1 MNGEIE
7 KKEQKKA
14 FLQSYQALNFSIKT
28 LGNLLAGFEEE
39 QNHLLSVL
47 QGDSGA
53 DLVAEMND
61 IISSFRKQLGEKNQ
75 ICKIIVKNVS
85 RMDSEIEKNIL
96 LLKYISGYTW
106 EEISEM
112 TNYSL
117 RQVYNIHNHALKH
130 FTMKQRLNQIT
141 NNVK

>member
-1 MNGEIE
+1 MNGGIEI
-7 KKEQKKA
+7 KEQKKA
-14 FLQSYQALNFSIKT
+14 FLQSYQTLSFSIKT
-28 LGNLLAGFEEE
+28 LENLLVSLEEE
-39 QNHLLSVL
+39 YNQSLSVL
-47 QGDSGA
+47 QGETGTDSGM
-53 DLVAEMND
+53 EMKEVF
-61 IISSFRKQLGEKNQ
+61 SSFKKQLGEKNQ

-106 EEISEM
+106 EEVSEM

-130 FTMKQRLNQIT
+130 FPM
-141 NNVK
+141 

>member
-1 MNGEIE
+1 MNGGIE
-7 KKEQKKA
+7 KKDQKKA
-14 FLQSYQALNFSIKT
+14 FLQSYQALSFSIKT
-28 LGNLLAGFEEE
+28 LGNLLVSLEEE
-39 QNHLLSVL
+39 QNQLLSAL
-47 QGDSGA
+47 QGDTGT
-53 DLVAEMND
+53 DPNMEMKD
-61 IISSFRKQLGEKNQ
+61 VFSSFRKQLGEKNQ

-130 FTMKQRLNQIT
+130 FSM
-141 NNVK
+141 

>member
-1 MNGEIE
+1 MNGGIE

-14 FLQSYQALNFSIKT
+14 FLQSYQALGFSIKT
-28 LGNLLAGFEEE
+28 LGDLLVRLEEE
-39 QNHLLSVL
+39 QNQLLSVL
-47 QGDSGA
+47 QENSGT
-53 DLVAEMND
+53 DLVMEMKD
-61 IISSFRKQLGEKNQ
+61 IFSSFRKQMEEKNQ
-75 ICKIIVKNVS
+75 ICKMIEKNVS
-85 RMDSEIEKNIL
+85 RMDSELEKNIL

-130 FTMKQRLNQIT
+130 FTM
-141 NNVK
+141 

>member
-1 MNGEIE
+1 MNGGIE

-14 FLQSYQALNFSIKT
+14 FLQSYQTLSFSIKT
-28 LGNLLAGFEEE
+28 LGNLLVSLQEE
-39 QNHLLSVL
+39 QNQVLSVM
-47 QGDSGA
+47 QGDTDTDSGM
-53 DLVAEMND
+53 EMKD
-61 IISSFRKQLGEKNQ
+61 VFSSLRKQLGEKNQ

-117 RQVYNIHNHALKH
+117 RQVYNIHNLALKH
-130 FTMKQRLNQIT
+130 FTM
-141 NNVK
+141 

>member
-14 FLQSYQALNFSIKT
+14 FLQSYQVLNFSIKT
-28 LGNLLAGFEEE
+28 LENLLVSLEEE
-39 QNHLLSVL
+39 QNQSISVL
-47 QGDSGA
+47 QGDAGTDSGM
-53 DLVAEMND
+53 EMKD
-61 IISSFRKQLGEKNQ
+61 VFSSFRKQLGEKNQ

-117 RQVYNIHNHALKH
+117 RQVYNIHNYALKH
-130 FTMKQRLNQIT
+130 FSM
-141 NNVK
+141 